1 LNQIKKL
8 ILISALLLVAS
19 NIFANDLPTD
29 GAFQINHPNG
39 KLYLKGELKNDQK
52 EGTWEFY
59 YDNGQ
64 LQAVEKYSEGRA
76 VGIWKYYEEN
86 GRLIKRVNQLTGDSS
101 GSIALDGV
109 DHNMDCKMDYGFC
122 YTEFI
127 DTVSHIVK

>member
-1 LNQIKKL
+1 MKKL

-19 NIFANDLPTD
+19 NVYANDLPTD

-64 LQAVEKYSEGRA
+64 LQAVEKYSGGRP
-76 VGIWKYYEEN
+76 VGVWKYYGEN
-86 GRLIKRVNQLTGDSS
+86 GTLLKRVDQLME
-101 GSIALDGV
+101 GSPGSMPPDGV
-109 DHNMDCKMDYGFC
+109 DGFILDCKMDYGFC

-127 DTVSHIVK
+127 DTVSHS